1 MYSETEDFLW
11 LQLDYSGDYDGSG
24 DYEDD
29 PVGGVHPALIQ
40 PLMQLLASLD
50 SNTTVDLSSPHLRSL
65 FSKNT
70 WLLVI
75 VIVLYTLLIILG
87 LLGNLLLLIMLLRL
101 KTLSNCFSCIC
112 CTNILTEHLIPGNV
126 YIWAVQS
133 NAVF

>member
-1 MYSETEDFLW
+1 M
-11 LQLDYSGDYDGSG
+11 
-24 DYEDD
+24 
-29 PVGGVHPALIQ
+29 GGVHPALIQ

>member
-1 MYSETEDFLW
+1 MRETDSHPSFV
-11 LQLDYSGDYDGSG
+11 LQLDYSGDYGSG
-24 DYEDD
+24 DYEAD

-75 VIVLYTLLIILG
+75 VILLYSLLIILG
-87 LLGNLLLLIMLLRL
+87 LLGNLLLLIMLLRC
-101 KTLSNCFSCIC
+101 S
-112 CTNILTEHLIPGNV
+112 E
-126 YIWAVQS
+126 VQ
-133 NAVF
+133 AL